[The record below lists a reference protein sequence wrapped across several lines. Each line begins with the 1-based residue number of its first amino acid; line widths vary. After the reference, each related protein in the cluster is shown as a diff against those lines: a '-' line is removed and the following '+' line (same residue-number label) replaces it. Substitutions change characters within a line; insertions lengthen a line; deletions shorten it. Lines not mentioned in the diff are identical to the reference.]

1 MAEKLHHFECL
12 FQVRRHH
19 AARYGTSLRNQTMSV
34 ILAIDLDYFPLF
46 EQPVAQVERLLTGS
60 YRPVDF
66 VVEHHHEAYTPWKLT
81 VAAYVVELSHLI
93 SHADEHHD
101 MMSERS
107 PASPASANRPQQPTG
122 GAG

>member
-1 MAEKLHHFECL
+1 
-12 FQVRRHH
+12 
-19 AARYGTSLRNQTMSV
+19 MSV
-34 ILAIDLDYFPLF
+34 VLAIDLDYFPLF